1 MKYLRFSNKRKPSP
15 AANAVLIQAVLLL
28 SGPLFAVSGSP
39 GGILNSF
46 EGEVWMNGVPVSPIH
61 SGTAAPQVGREIR
74 TGEGMAELLLTPGS
88 FLRLGNRSEL
98 TLNDMSMPE
107 VRARLGNG
115 EALLEVLS
123 LRTPIILEQD
133 GATAV
138 IRKPG
143 LYNFN
148 AKRSLIAVYS
158 GELQVDKG
166 GKRVIVGKGFGA
178 RTRRLR
184 EAQTKPD
191 PGNPLY
197 SWSKIRDEQ
206 LSSESAASAQTY
218 PGGAGGWHG
227 PAWYWNPWS
236 ASYTFL
242 SASGFVTGPFGW
254 PYYSPG
260 YAPDYVPVHRGG
272 DSWPYGPPVLT
283 GPEPMQMPGPRP
295 INRPPA
301 VPLTA
306 PGVPGFPNN
315 RFR

>member
-1 MKYLRFSNKRKPSP
+1 MLNSRSG
-15 AANAVLIQAVLLL
+15 VLIVLILVFVGAVA
-28 SGPLFAVSGSP
+28 FAQLPSARGKYTVRTG
-39 GGILNSF
+39 
-46 EGEVWMNGVPVSPIH
+46 
-61 SGTAAPQVGREIR
+61 IR
-74 TGEGMAELLLTPGS
+74 TKACAW
-88 FLRLGNRSEL
+88 
-98 TLNDMSMPE
+98 DC
-107 VRARLGNG
+107 
-115 EALLEVLS
+115 
-123 LRTPIILEQD
+123 
-133 GATAV
+133 
-138 IRKPG
+138 G
-143 LYNFN
+143 LWP
-148 AKRSLIAVYS
+148 SIA
-158 GELQVDKG
+158 
-166 GKRVIVGKGFGA
+166 GKGFGA

-184 EAQTKPD
+184 ESQTKPD

-218 PGGAGGWHG
+218 PGGAGSWHG

-283 GPEPMQMPGPRP
+283 GPEPMRMPGPSP